1 MKCRD
6 AKQSATYSGRAN
18 TKMIASEFDQP
29 RRPGIPRV
37 ATPAR
42 GSIDVR
48 ALRLSTCGGIGTT
61 QRAFANSIG
70 VPVKTL
76 RNWEQGRRQPT
87 GPARVLLALIARDP
101 WIIFDVIEGR
111 DTPAA

>member
-1 MKCRD
+1 
-6 AKQSATYSGRAN
+6 
-18 TKMIASEFDQP
+18 MIASRLDQP
-29 RRPGIPRV
+29 RRPGSPRV

-48 ALRLSTCGGIGTT
+48 AIRLSTTGGIAAT
-61 QRAFANSIG
+61 QQGFADAIG

>member
-1 MKCRD
+1 MKGRD
-6 AKQSATYSGRAN
+6 AERRGTATYSDRAN
-18 TKMIASEFDQP
+18 TKMIARDFDQP

-42 GSIDVR
+42 GFIDMR
-48 ALRLSTCGGIGTT
+48 RLRLSTRGGIGST

-76 RNWEQGRRQPT
+76 RNWEQARRQPT
-87 GPARVLLALIARDP
+87 GPARVLLALIAA
-101 WIIFDVIEGR
+101 VA
-111 DTPAA
+111 TLA